1 MRLGMALSRIARTVA
16 GGAALVTGT
25 AVATAG
31 CHAYLRSVAQ
41 WKPEHGGDEIVLY
54 GGPDHATY
62 LGCVNCSRYDSET
75 VLNAD
80 GPYGRY
86 DSGTSIANPS
96 SAFGSPYSEYSAC
109 NLFATDPPIIVDDQG
124 NYYGRLS
131 INLSQPGPPSDA
143 LQAWII
149 RLCAYGERRSG
160 GRPSRTASQRIETA
174 LQR

>member
-1 MRLGMALSRIARTVA
+1 MRLEEPWLRAARTGA
-16 GGAALVTGT
+16 RRAALVAGF

-31 CHAYLRSVAQ
+31 CSAYLQSVAL
-41 WKPEHGGDEIVLY
+41 WKPQHGSDEIVLY

-62 LGCVNCSRYDSET
+62 LGCVNCSRYDSES
-75 VLNAD
+75 VLNTE

-86 DSGTSIANPS
+86 DSSTSIANPS

-131 INLSQPGPPSDA
+131 VNLRQPGPPSDS
-143 LQAWII
+143 LQAWIF
-149 RLCAYGERRSG
+149 RLCARAASGSG
-160 GRPSRTASQRIETA
+160 GGSG
-174 LQR
+174 

>member
-1 MRLGMALSRIARTVA
+1 MRFEGSPLRVARTFA
-16 GGAALVTGT
+16 RRAALVTGVVV
-25 AVATAG
+25 VAGG
-31 CHAYLRSVAQ
+31 CSTYLQSVAR
-41 WKPEHGGDEIVLY
+41 WKPQHGSDEISLY

-62 LGCVNCSRYDSET
+62 LGCVNCSRSDSES
-75 VLNAD
+75 VLNAL

-131 INLSQPGPPSDA
+131 VNLSQPGPPSDA
-143 LQAWII
+143 LEAWIV
-149 RLCAYGERRSG
+149 RLCARVAGGSRQGSG
-160 GRPSRTASQRIETA
+160 
-174 LQR
+174 